1 MKKAN
6 SLCVA
11 TVTLCAMSA
20 AHAAQSP
27 QSLAAKYPDKPI
39 RLVIGSAAGS
49 GPDIISR
56 VLGERLAKTWNQRI
70 VVDARPG
77 VAGALSAEL
86 VSRSAPDGY
95 TWMMLTSQLLVAT
108 SMYKDLKFD
117 LAKDFASV
125 SLIGT
130 VPFVLVVNPQ
140 VPAKS
145 VPELI
150 ALAKKTPL
158 RYGSAGTGASEHL
171 CGFLLTRLSGTE
183 MLHVPYKGVPQA
195 LADTLARE
203 VHLTYAVVPAA
214 LPMVQSGR
222 LRALGV
228 TSRNRSASLPD
239 VPSISESVP
248 GYDMFGW
255 YSIVA
260 PSGVPAPILD
270 KVSAEMVKAAKE
282 PEFAEQLK
290 GLGIE
295 LVGSTRA
302 ELDAFRRDQTKKISE
317 LVKASGVDLK

>member
-1 MKKAN
+1 MLLQTLFAAAV
-6 SLCVA
+6 LVA
-11 TVTLCAMSA
+11 APA
-20 AHAAQSP
+20 AHAAQTAFP
-27 QSLAAKYPDKPI
+27 ERPI

-56 VLGERLAKTWNQRI
+56 VMGERLARTWSQRV

-77 VAGALSAEL
+77 VAGIISAEL
-86 VSRSAPDGY
+86 VSRAPPDGY

-108 SMYKDLKFD
+108 SMYPDLKFN
-117 LAKDFASV
+117 LAKDFASI

-145 VPELI
+145 IAELI
-150 ALAKKTPL
+150 QLAKKTPL

-171 CGFLLTRLSGTE
+171 CGFMLTQLTGTE

-195 LADTLARE
+195 LADTLSRE

-214 LPMVQSGR
+214 LPMIQSSR

-228 TSRNRSASLPD
+228 TSRKRSAMLPD

-248 GYDMFGW
+248 GYEMFGW

-260 PSGVPAPILD
+260 PSGVSPAILD
-270 KVSAEMVKAAKE
+270 KVSTEMVKAAKE
-282 PEFAEQLK
+282 PEFGEQLK

-295 LVGSTRA
+295 VVGSTRA
-302 ELDAFRRDQTKKISE
+302 ELDAFRRDQTKRIGE
-317 LVKASGVDLK
+317 LVKASGVELK